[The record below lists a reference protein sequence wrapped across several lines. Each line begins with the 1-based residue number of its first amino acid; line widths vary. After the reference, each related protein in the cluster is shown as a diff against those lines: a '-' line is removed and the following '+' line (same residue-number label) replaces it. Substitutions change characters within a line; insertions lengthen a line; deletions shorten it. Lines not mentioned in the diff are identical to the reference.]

1 MTGSASSVYA
11 GWMSSKRRRL
21 RGNATD
27 KTAKAS
33 VRVRNCRGF
42 FFYYEVST
50 ERELLLGVRT

>member
-42 FFYYEVST
+42 FYYEVSA